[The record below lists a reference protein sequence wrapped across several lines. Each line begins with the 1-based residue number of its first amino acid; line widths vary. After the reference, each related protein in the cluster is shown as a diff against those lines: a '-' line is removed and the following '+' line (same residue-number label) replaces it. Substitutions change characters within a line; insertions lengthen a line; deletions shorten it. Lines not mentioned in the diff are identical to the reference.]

1 MHIQFREPISTSP
14 AQPDAGRQHLFSRVP
29 AAVINPITLA
39 IIVAF
44 STLVLPQ
51 TAWSACNSS
60 GVGTYV
66 CEGENNAGIS
76 LNGTDIVVE
85 TLPGFGITEPGD
97 IDPALSLIGSGA
109 ISYLDT
115 NSSALDTAGAYSLS
129 IQNDTSMI
137 GQSTSTNVQ
146 ANGSIG
152 SGVYI
157 NNQSSDDSTIRVDL
171 SGMLS
176 SGLNGTPALAI
187 YSLADNDST
196 ITLNIHAISGIAGI
210 QSDNNS
216 RYGTAITNVDIA
228 NDINVEYSGAS
239 IQNYSNS
246 GTSILNFNSKS
257 ISTDFD
263 ALDINNSNYSGEVM
277 TDINIDGDISS
288 ANSQAARIYNH
299 TNSGLS
305 SLRFRANNVT
315 GEYAGLY
322 IDNSSQNG
330 AVTDIIL
337 TGDLT
342 ATSGSALHANTF
354 SEEGNIETAIKLND
368 VYSLYNALNI
378 NGHNQTGNI
387 LFDLDVSGTITSEN
401 GTGIKVMGTT
411 FEGNSTILI
420 NVNNITSS
428 SQSLDINNYNSSGSA
443 LSAIT
448 ATGHLAAEWGQ
459 GVTFQTYSSLG
470 DATTLIHVND
480 ITSMGN
486 GIYSLTEASRGTVTT
501 DVTVTGQINV
511 SDGEGITLNMQTI
524 DGNTLVNIDVNNIA
538 SEYDAIHLYNNNYT
552 TGVDDGTGADNGT
565 STIDLITRGALVSQ
579 QGYGI
584 NIETNT
590 ADTYVTVGGLVH
602 GGNGTAIG
610 IHRLENVQTSA
621 TLELQSGYA
630 LEGVTQALVFNGN
643 YADINDAAL
652 DLANSHLVLGGTGD
666 AVFDLGRIDNRE
678 EAILDGDPNRIT
690 GFGTLTKTNNSI
702 WTLTG
707 TNMADGD
714 TNAFLSANI
723 AGGILVLDNATL
735 GLTPDAGAL
744 TGPAVNRLSA
754 ADIAA
759 DPTLVATETGA
770 LTLGEGGA
778 LSSLGDSVLSG
789 NLISAGGILLS
800 NTYTGGNG
808 AATDDRLTVTGTYL
822 GENNGSG
829 EGAWL
834 ALDTVLGDD
843 DSATDRLVIN
853 GDATGTTSVRVNN
866 AGGLGD
872 KTLNGINLITVDGLA
887 QDDTFL
893 LAGDYVTTDGYQ
905 AVVGGAYA
913 YTLQAD
919 GEAATAGRNWYLSSE
934 LMLTE
939 GVRYQAGVPLYEQYP
954 QVLAALNTLPTLQ
967 QRVGNR
973 YGAPGALADLNFDDN
988 QWAWGRIE
996 GSHQV
1001 TDPTRST
1008 SGSQREIDVWKLQTG
1023 IDVPLY
1029 QSQDGSLLTGGVN
1042 FSYGKAKADI
1052 HSFFGD
1058 GRINSAGYGLGTSL
1072 TWYGNNGVYVDG
1084 QLQTMWFDSDLSSR
1098 TEGHAVASGNNG
1110 RGYTSAI
1117 EAGKGYALGNGLS
1130 LTPQMQVTYSR
1141 VDFDTFRD
1149 PFDSEVSL
1157 QDGDSLRG
1165 RIGVSLDKETTWS
1178 AKDGT
1183 TRRSHIYSHLDL
1195 HNEFLNGSKVQVS
1208 GVEFATRDERQS
1220 VGLGAGGTYE
1230 WQNGRYAV
1238 YGNVNLLGATRNVS
1252 DNYAV
1257 GGTIGARVSW

>member
-1 MHIQFREPISTSP
+1 MHIQFRELVSTSP
-14 AQPDAGRQHLFSRVP
+14 AQPDAGHQHLFSRVP

-44 STLVLPQ
+44 STLTLPQ
-51 TAWSACNSS
+51 TARATCSSS

-157 NNQSSDDSTIRVDL
+157 DNQSSDDSTIQVDL

-196 ITLNIHAISGIAGI
+196 ITLNIHAISGASGI
-210 QSDNNS
+210 YSDNYSQN
-216 RYGTAITNVDIA
+216 GAAITKVDITG
-228 NDINVEYSGAS
+228 DINVEYSGVS
-239 IQNYSNS
+239 IMNHSNS

-257 ISTDFD
+257 ITTDFD
-263 ALDINNSNYSGEVM
+263 ALDINNSTYSGEVM
-277 TDINIDGDISS
+277 ADINIDGDISS
-288 ANSQAARIYNH
+288 AYGQAAKIYNY
-299 TNSGLS
+299 TYSGLV

-315 GEYAGLY
+315 GYAGIY
-322 IDNSSQNG
+322 IVNSSSNG

-342 ATSGSALHANTF
+342 STSGSALYADAYAD
-354 SEEGNIETAIKLND
+354 EGNVETAIKLKN
-368 VYSLYNALNI
+368 VYSLFDALDI
-378 NGHNQTGNI
+378 NGYNQIGNI
-387 LFDLDVSGTITSEN
+387 LLDLDVSGTVTSEN
-401 GTGIKVMGTT
+401 GTGILMMGGTS
-411 FEGNSTILI
+411 EGNSTIII
-420 NVNNITSS
+420 NANNINSG
-428 SQSLDINNYNSSGSA
+428 SQSLSVSNYSYLGAAFSD
-443 LSAIT
+443 IT
-448 ATGHLAAEWGQ
+448 ASGHLLSEQGQ
-459 GVTFQTYSSLG
+459 GAIINTASTLG
-470 DATTLIHVND
+470 DATAVINLND
-480 ITSMGN
+480 ITTVGN
-486 GIYSLTEASRGTVTT
+486 SVDIYTMANEGDSTT
-501 DVTVTGQINV
+501 DLTVTGQINA
-511 SDGEGITLNMQTI
+511 SDGEGITLNTQSI

-538 SEYDAIHLYNNNYT
+538 SEYDAIYLHNSV
-552 TGVDDGTGADNGT
+552 TGVDNGT

-584 NIETNT
+584 NIDTNT

-610 IHRLENVQTSA
+610 IHRLDNIQKSA

-630 LEGVTQALVFNGN
+630 LEGATQALVFNGN
-643 YADINDAAL
+643 YVDMNDAAL
-652 DLANSHLVLGGTGD
+652 DLANSHLVLGGTG
-666 AVFDLGRIDNRE
+666 AAAFDLGRIDNRE

-707 TNMADGD
+707 SNMADGD
-714 TNAFLSANI
+714 ANAFLSANI

-735 GLTPDAGAL
+735 GLTPVTGTLTSAAL
-744 TGPAVNRLSA
+744 NRLSA

-800 NTYTGGNG
+800 NSYTGGNG
-808 AATDDRLTVTGTYL
+808 AATDDRLTVTGTYF
-822 GENNGSG
+822 GESNGSG

-919 GEAATAGRNWYLSSE
+919 GEATTAGRNWYLSSE

-973 YGAPGALADLNFDDN
+973 YGAPGALAALNFDDN

-996 GSHQV
+996 GSRQV
-1001 TDPTRST
+1001 TDPARST
-1008 SGSQREIDVWKLQTG
+1008 SGAQREIDVWKLQTG

-1029 QSQDGSLLTGGVN
+1029 QSQGGSLLTGGVN

-1052 HSFFGD
+1052 NAFFGD
-1058 GRINSAGYGLGTSL
+1058 GSINSSGYGLGTSL

-1084 QLQTMWFDSDLSSR
+1084 QLQTMWFDSDLSSS
-1098 TEGHAVASGNNG
+1098 TAGHALISGNNG
-1110 RGYTSAI
+1110 RGYTSAV
-1117 EAGKGYALGNGLS
+1117 ETGKRYALGNGVS
-1130 LTPQMQVTYSR
+1130 LTPQMQVSYSR

-1149 PFDSEVSL
+1149 TFDSEVSL
-1157 QDGDSLRG
+1157 QEGDSLRG
-1165 RIGVSLDKETTWS
+1165 RIGVSLDKETAWS
-1178 AKDGT
+1178 AKDGS

-1208 GVEFATRDERQS
+1208 GIEFATRDERQS

-1230 WQNGRYAV
+1230 WQNGRYAI

-1252 DNYAV
+1252 DNYTV

>member
-1 MHIQFREPISTSP
+1 MS
-14 AQPDAGRQHLFSRVP
+14 
-29 AAVINPITLA
+29 
-39 IIVAF
+39 
-44 STLVLPQ
+44 
-51 TAWSACNSS
+51 
-60 GVGTYV
+60 
-66 CEGENNAGIS
+66 
-76 LNGTDIVVE
+76 GTDIAVE
-85 TLPGFGITEPGD
+85 TQPGFSITEPGSA
-97 IDPALSLIGSGA
+97 DPALSLIGSGA

-115 NSSALDTAGAYSLS
+115 NRSALDATGADSLY
-129 IQNDTSMI
+129 IQNDTSMA
-137 GQSTSTNVQ
+137 GQSTSINIQ
-146 ANGSIG
+146 SNGSIDNG
-152 SGVYI
+152 INI
-157 NNQSSDDSTIRVDL
+157 NNRSGADATIQIDL
-171 SGMLS
+171 SDMLS
-176 SGLNGTPALAI
+176 GNLNGSAALSIHSTAEGNSAFTLNLDALSGSMGLQS
-187 YSLADNDST
+187 YNDSR
-196 ITLNIHAISGIAGI
+196 NGIA
-210 QSDNNS
+210 
-216 RYGTAITNVDIA
+216 TTNINIA

-239 IQNYSNS
+239 INNV
-246 GTSILNFNSKS
+246 GNGETSIINFNSKNIRTELDGLS
-257 ISTDFD
+257 IYNT
-263 ALDINNSNYSGEVM
+263 NYSGSVI
-277 TDINIDGDISS
+277 TDVNVDGDISS
-288 ANSQAARIYNH
+288 ANSQAATVYNSS
-299 TNSGLS
+299 NDGLS
-305 SLRFRANNVT
+305 SIMFRANHVS
-315 GEYAGLY
+315 GEYSGLY
-322 IDNSSQNG
+322 IGNDGRDNIDNDGRTSS
-330 AVTDIIL
+330 VITDILL

-342 ATSGSALHANTF
+342 SNSGTGLHLHSATDGGDINVSARLNNLY
-354 SEEGNIETAIKLND
+354 SRYEGVI
-368 VYSLYNALNI
+368 VNASTL
-378 NGHNQTGNI
+378 TGNMQ
-387 LFDLDVSGTITSEN
+387 LNFDVSGDIVNEMGAGMRVW
-401 GTGIKVMGTT
+401 GTASG
-411 FEGNSTILI
+411 GNSAII
-420 NVNNITSS
+420 IKVNNI
-428 SQSLDINNYNSSGSA
+428 SSGSELFNITNFA
-443 LSAIT
+443 HLGTAFSGIT
-448 ATGHLAAEWGQ
+448 ASGHLLSEQGQ
-459 GVTFQTYSSLG
+459 GAIINTGSTLG
-470 DATTLIHVND
+470 DATAVINLND
-480 ITSMGN
+480 ITTVGN
-486 GIYSLTEASRGTVTT
+486 SVDIYTMANEGDSTT
-501 DVTVTGQINV
+501 YLTVTGQINA
-511 SDGEGITLNMQTI
+511 SQGSGIALNTQATDGS
-524 DGNTLVNIDVNNIA
+524 TLVNVDVNNIA
-538 SEYDAIHLYNNNYT
+538 SEYDAIYLYNFV
-552 TGVDDGTGADNGT
+552 TGVDSGT

-610 IHRLENVQTSA
+610 LHRLENVQTSA

-630 LEGVTQALVFNGN
+630 LEGVTQALVFTGN

-652 DLANSHLVLGGTGD
+652 DLANSHLVLGGAGD
-666 AVFDLGRIDNRE
+666 AAFDLGRIDNRE

-714 TNAFLSANI
+714 ANAFLSANI

-735 GLTPDAGAL
+735 GLTPTAGAL

-759 DPTLVATETGA
+759 DPTRVATETGA
-770 LTLGEGGA
+770 LTLAEGGA

-800 NTYTGGNG
+800 NHYTGGNG
-808 AATDDRLTVTGTYL
+808 TATDDRLTVTGTYL

-834 ALDTVLGDD
+834 TLDTVLGDD

-1001 TDPTRST
+1001 TDPARST

-1042 FSYGKAKADI
+1042 FTYGKAKADI

-1157 QDGDSLRG
+1157 QEGDSLRG

>member
-1 MHIQFREPISTSP
+1 MFMPFREFISSHV
-14 AQPDAGRQHLFSRVP
+14 GRHPLFNRAPV
-29 AAVINPITLA
+29 AVINPITLA

-44 STLVLPQ
+44 STLALPQ
-51 TAWSACNSS
+51 TARASCNNS
-60 GVGTYV
+60 GGSTYI
-66 CEGENNAGIS
+66 CEGENNAGIILS
-76 LNGTDIVVE
+76 GTDITVE
-85 TLPGFGITEPGD
+85 TQLGFGIIEPGD

-115 NSSALDTAGAYSLS
+115 NSSALDTAGAYSLF

-216 RYGTAITNVDIA
+216 LYGTAITNVDIA

-239 IQNYSNS
+239 IRNYSNS

-257 ISTDFD
+257 IRTDLD
-263 ALDINNSNYSGEVM
+263 ALDINNSSYSGEVM

-288 ANSQAARIYNH
+288 ANSQAARIYNY
-299 TNSGLS
+299 TNGGLS

-354 SEEGNIETAIKLND
+354 SEEGNIETAIKLNN

-387 LFDLDVSGTITSEN
+387 LLDLDVSGTITSEN

-428 SQSLDINNYNSSGSA
+428 SQSLDINNYSSSGSA

-448 ATGHLAAEWGQ
+448 ATGHLATEWGQ

-486 GIYSLTEASRGTVTT
+486 GIYSLTEASRGTATT

-552 TGVDDGTGADNGT
+552 TGVDDGTGVDNGT

-610 IHRLENVQTSA
+610 LHRLENVQTSA

-630 LEGVTQALVFNGN
+630 LEGATQSLVFTGN

-666 AVFDLGRIDNRE
+666 AAFDLGRIDNRE

-707 TNMADGD
+707 SNMADGD
-714 TNAFLSANI
+714 ANAFLSANI
-723 AGGILVLDNATL
+723 GGGILVLDNATL
-735 GLTPDAGAL
+735 GLTPATTIL
-744 TGPAVNRLSA
+744 NRLSA

-939 GVRYQAGVPLYEQYP
+939 GIRYQAGVPLYEQYP

-1001 TDPTRST
+1001 TDPARST

-1042 FSYGKAKADI
+1042 FTYGKAKADI

-1098 TEGHAVASGNNG
+1098 TAGHAVASGNNG

-1157 QDGDSLRG
+1157 QEGDSLRG
-1165 RIGVSLDKETTWS
+1165 RLGVSLNKETTWS

-1208 GVEFATRDERQS
+1208 GVEFATRDKRQS